1 LQGLDLVHIEMS
13 MPSSIE
19 FIVDLEYPGC
29 DVEILGNELSQR
41 VDEFLL
47 IIYVNT
53 AYWSWHIGKLED
65 LLRS

>member
-1 LQGLDLVHIEMS
+1 